1 MLAVLIAALA
11 IVVLA
16 GVVSYNRFVD
26 ERQTIANSWSNVDTE
41 LQRRHE
47 LIPNLVETVR
57 GYAAHE
63 RTTFESVMRAR
74 AAAVDHRGAPA
85 TETAATAQVELQ
97 LIAGLRQL
105 LALSEAYPDL
115 RASLHFLD
123 LQRELA
129 LTENRIQAARRVFNG
144 NVREY
149 NRRVESIPS
158 NLVARLARFP
168 RADYFDLDEAVRA
181 AGAPRVQV

>member
-1 MLAVLIAALA
+1 
-11 IVVLA
+11 VVLA
-16 GVVSYNRFVD
+16 LVALAVVVSYNRFVD

-41 LQRRHE
+41 LQRRHD

-63 RTTFESVMRAR
+63 RTTFETVMRAR

-85 TETAATAQVELQ
+85 SATAATAQLELQ
-97 LIAGLRQL
+97 LVTGIRQL

-158 NLVARLARFP
+158 NLVARLGRFA
-168 RADYFDLDEAVRA
+168 RADYFELDEAVRA